1 MSKPLVHTP
10 EGVRDIYGKEYAA
23 KLLVEERLHQ
33 ALHSFGYQDIQTP
46 TFEFFDV
53 FGSQVGTT
61 PSRELYKFFDKEGN
75 TLVLRPDFT
84 PSMARCAAK
93 YFMSEKLPIRFSYRG
108 NTFTNTSALRGKLKE
123 VTQIGAELIQEPS
136 VRADAEMIAMLV
148 KALQDA
154 GLEEFQVS
162 VGHVE
167 YFKGIC
173 SQAGLDEETEL
184 ELRELISS
192 KNFFGAQEL
201 LANRQVRRDY
211 CEVLLKVYDLAGDAS
226 SLEKARELVNNER
239 SLQAVERLEEL
250 YQVLCEYG
258 VEKYI
263 SFDLGLLSKYNYY
276 TGVVFKAYT
285 YGVGDAVAKGGRYD
299 HLLEHFGKS
308 APAIGFAL
316 VVDDLLEALSRQKRK
331 PEAEPDGVLIVYED
345 GCFHEALDK
354 ARQLRGEG
362 RAVELMPAALGGI
375 ENYQEAADAHM
386 QCRILYYAEDGCRL
400 AEKTPGKDRE
410 GWTKRDI

>member
-1 MSKPLVHTP
+1 M
-10 EGVRDIYGKEYAA
+10 
-23 KLLVEERLHQ
+23 
-33 ALHSFGYQDIQTP
+33 
-46 TFEFFDV
+46 
-53 FGSQVGTT
+53 
-61 PSRELYKFFDKEGN
+61 
-75 TLVLRPDFT
+75 
-84 PSMARCAAK
+84 
-93 YFMSEKLPIRFSYRG
+93 
-108 NTFTNTSALRGKLKE
+108 
-123 VTQIGAELIQEPS
+123 
-136 VRADAEMIAMLV
+136 
-148 KALQDA
+148 
-154 GLEEFQVS
+154 
-162 VGHVE
+162 
-167 YFKGIC
+167 
-173 SQAGLDEETEL
+173 
-184 ELRELISS
+184 
-192 KNFFGAQEL
+192 
-201 LANRQVRRDY
+201 RRDY

-258 VEKYI
+258 VEKYV

-308 APAIGFAL
+308 APAIGFVL

-354 ARQLRGEG
+354 ARQLRREG
-362 RAVELMPAALGGI
+362 RAVELMPAVLGGI

>member
-1 MSKPLVHTP
+1 M
-10 EGVRDIYGKEYAA
+10 
-23 KLLVEERLHQ
+23 
-33 ALHSFGYQDIQTP
+33 
-46 TFEFFDV
+46 
-53 FGSQVGTT
+53 
-61 PSRELYKFFDKEGN
+61 
-75 TLVLRPDFT
+75 
-84 PSMARCAAK
+84 
-93 YFMSEKLPIRFSYRG
+93 
-108 NTFTNTSALRGKLKE
+108 
-123 VTQIGAELIQEPS
+123 
-136 VRADAEMIAMLV
+136 
-148 KALQDA
+148 
-154 GLEEFQVS
+154 
-162 VGHVE
+162 
-167 YFKGIC
+167 
-173 SQAGLDEETEL
+173 
-184 ELRELISS
+184 
-192 KNFFGAQEL
+192 
-201 LANRQVRRDY
+201 
-211 CEVLLKVYDLAGDAS
+211 
-226 SLEKARELVNNER
+226 NNER

-308 APAIGFAL
+308 APAIGFVL

-331 PEAEPDGVLIVYED
+331 PEAEPDGVLIAYED

-362 RAVELMPAALGGI
+362 RAVELMPAVLGGI